1 MSFSYHDIEHMILE
15 IRNRP
20 IIWDSSMN
28 EYKNKNRKNNAWEEV
43 CMALKGDDYNEASNE
58 TKKKNCK

>member
-1 MSFSYHDIEHMILE
+1 MILE

-20 IIWDSSMN
+20 IIWDSSIN
-28 EYKNKNRKNNAWEEV
+28 EYKNKIRKNDAWEEV

-58 TKKKNCK
+58 TKKIICK